1 MSKKSFLFFFLLIPF
16 LIFSQDQEIDRA
28 RLKLIQTL
36 VKEKSNDYFKLDS
49 LLYNT
54 NTNREFFTKTQNE
67 QLIEL
72 SLRNDYLIGQIC
84 ANNNIGR
91 IYRKEADYK
100 QSVKYHKEALK
111 LAKETRQIEI
121 EAFTLNLLGA
131 CHRRYD
137 DVRNALNSHQAALTI
152 SKRNQNNTTRN
163 TKNVSISINSIGNIY
178 LALQQYNLALNEFE
192 KSLQISKDLDNK
204 IGVAINYENIGFA
217 QENLLLF
224 DDAIKNYKESLKVN
238 EVLNSTRGKIICY
251 NNLSSVYRKK
261 GENKK
266 SLEFIEKIYPIAI
279 DYNNNYYLA
288 RTLGNYGSALLNN
301 NVLDQAEVKLKE
313 GLVLSE
319 KYKFRKSEISCS
331 KSLAKL
337 YEQQKKYDLAYDYYK
352 KGVEVEKNTFGQKN
366 ISYVNNLISKHDLQ
380 SKMSELHNIK
390 SQSEIE
396 ALQFNRNRNI
406 LIITLITIALLS
418 IALYSIYRQRLLNN
432 DRKILLLE
440 QQALQTQMNPHF
452 IFNALNSIKL
462 YIINNE
468 QKQAVYYLNKFSKL
482 IRNILDVS
490 KIKEVSLK
498 EELATMDLYMSIENI
513 RFSNE
518 INYQVDI
525 NPDMNTDTIKV
536 PPLILQPFLENAL
549 WHGLSSKERDKK
561 ITLTA
566 GKVSDTVVEVNIID
580 NGIGR
585 NAAAKI
591 KEGKSLKRKSVG
603 IDLTKERLKTFSE
616 DYDDEFSLTYHDLIN
631 EDGSPKGTKVS
642 LRFPVA

>member
-1 MSKKSFLFFFLLIPF
+1 MTKKGILFLFLLSPF
-16 LIFSQDQEIDRA
+16 LIFSQDKESDEATSELI
-28 RLKLIQTL
+28 LKYF
-36 VKEKSNDYFKLDS
+36 KEKSNNYFEIDS
-49 LLYNT
+49 LLYDLT
-54 NTNREFFTKTQNE
+54 NKKIHNKEKSIKLLELSLNNGYIIGQIAAHNNIGLILRQESNYELSIKHYKKA
-67 QLIEL
+67 IEL
-72 SLRNDYLIGQIC
+72 SKKKNLP
-84 ANNNIGR
+84 
-91 IYRKEADYK
+91 
-100 QSVKYHKEALK
+100 
-111 LAKETRQIEI
+111 EI

-131 CHRRYD
+131 CYRRSD
-137 DVRNALNSHQAALTI
+137 DVRNALNCHQAALSI
-152 SKRNQNNTTRN
+152 SKRINSKSYDNKKIN
-163 TKNVSISINSIGNIY
+163 SISINSIGNIY

-192 KSLQISKDLDNK
+192 KSIEISKELNNEL
-204 IGVAINYENIGFA
+204 GLAINYENIGFA
-217 QENLLLF
+217 QEKLLLF
-224 DDAIKNYKESLKVN
+224 DEAIENYKKSLEVN
-238 EVLNSTRGKIICY
+238 ESINSTRGKIICY
-251 NNLSSVYRKK
+251 NNLSSVYLKK
-261 GENKK
+261 GEYKK
-266 SLEFIEKIYPIAI
+266 SLEYVEQIYPTVL

-288 RTLGNYGSALLNN
+288 RTLANYGAALLKN
-301 NVLDQAEVKLKE
+301 DQLEEAELKLKE
-313 GLVLSE
+313 GHELSK
-319 KYKFRKSEISCS
+319 KYNFTKSEIAATG
-331 KSLAKL
+331 SLAEL
-337 YEQQKKYDLAYDYYK
+337 YETQEKFDLAYSYYK
-352 KGVEVEKNTFGQKN
+352 KSVDVERETVGQKN
-366 ISYVNNLISKHDLQ
+366 IAYVNNLISKHDLQ
-380 SKMSELHNIK
+380 SKINEIAFLET
-390 SQSEIE
+390 QSEIE
-396 ALQFNRNRNI
+396 SLQFYRNRNI

-525 NPDMNTDTIKV
+525 NPSMNTDTIKV

-549 WHGLSSKERDKK
+549 WHGLSSKESNKK

-566 GKVSDTVVEVNIID
+566 NKVSDTVVEVNIID

-585 NAAAKI
+585 SAAAKI
-591 KEGKSLKRKSVG
+591 KEGKSLKRKSIG

-616 DYDDEFSLTYHDLIN
+616 DYDDEFSLTYHDLTN
-631 EDGSPKGTKVS
+631 EDGSPAGTKVS
-642 LRFPVA
+642 LRFPIA